1 MWSRVVLYLM
11 LLHAA
16 SVCSPGSY
24 GTDSLAEKGQAE
36 LFHVRRLANQPR
48 YGKCWARALVDIEA
62 SCRELTEERQSRM
75 ALKFTH
81 CHLHRSGREFPAC
94 PEGAELSECTAD
106 MDAVAFNAFTEFFT
120 HTLSICHFLQ
130 SEAWQLRAETSM
142 HSLTEASASVAEQ
155 LSSTRLLT
163 EDLLEAQSS
172 ALLAQDQILLN
183 GQELQHTI
191 RESSQGVR
199 ELFSQV
205 TDSSREQQVVL
216 SELFHRISFLQ
227 SFVLLEAHTLSSGLY
242 NAAGLC
248 TAFLLTCTP
257 HTARSRLVLLGL
269 VCVNVCLER
278 LIYQYVMDSSNPA
291 YPHMELVTQYVAVLR
306 RIMGTL
312 GVLILVLAAL
322 RYRDP
327 TQDSLLVLAQLRDT
341 QHSLQLA
348 LTHTERR
355 RSRSGEED
363 MWRRK
368 EVLHTLPRPCYHDD
382 QINRRR
388 ESRRQEHVLRPPTN
402 SDLSHRSEKGPL
414 DTSTES
420 SQNTL
425 LLLDAPP
432 PRRTRSQRYTRPAP
446 LTICPAPEVYS
457 ILVEEGQPR
466 YRLRSRLSETHNTTH
481 NPKQ

>member
-16 SVCSPGSY
+16 SDCSPGSY

-48 YGKCWARALVDIEA
+48 YGECWARALVDIEA

-94 PEGAELSECTAD
+94 PEGVELIECTAD

-120 HTLSICHFLQ
+120 HALSICHFLQ

-191 RESSQGVR
+191 RESSEGVR

-216 SELFHRISFLQ
+216 SELFNRISFLQ

-248 TAFLLTCTP
+248 TSFLLTCTP

-278 LIYQYVMDSSNPA
+278 LIYQYVMDSINPA
-291 YPHMELVTQYVAVLR
+291 YPHMELVTEYVAVLR

-348 LTHTERR
+348 LTHTEELCVSAERR

-368 EVLHTLPRPCYHDD
+368 E
-382 QINRRR
+382 RRR
-388 ESRRQEHVLRPPTN
+388 DSRRQEYKLCPPTN

-432 PRRTRSQRYTRPAP
+432 ARRARSQRYTRPAP
-446 LTICPAPEVYS
+446 QTICPAPEVYS
-457 ILVEEGQPR
+457 FLVEERQPR

>member
-16 SVCSPGSY
+16 SVCSHGSY

-48 YGKCWARALVDIEA
+48 YGECWARALVDIEA
-62 SCRELTEERQSRM
+62 SCRELTEERQNRM

-216 SELFHRISFLQ
+216 SELFNRISFLQ

-278 LIYQYVMDSSNPA
+278 LIYQYVMDTSNPA
-291 YPHMELVTQYVAVLR
+291 YPHMELVTEYVAVLR

-348 LTHTERR
+348 LAHTEELCVSAERR

-368 EVLHTLPRPCYHDD
+368 E
-382 QINRRR
+382 RRR
-388 ESRRQEHVLRPPTN
+388 DSRRQEHVLRPPTN
-402 SDLSHRSEKGPL
+402 SDRYLSPSHRSEKGPL

-481 NPKQ
+481 SPKQ

>member
-1 MWSRVVLYLM
+1 M
-11 LLHAA
+11 
-16 SVCSPGSY
+16 
-24 GTDSLAEKGQAE
+24 
-36 LFHVRRLANQPR
+36 
-48 YGKCWARALVDIEA
+48 
-62 SCRELTEERQSRM
+62 
-75 ALKFTH
+75 
-81 CHLHRSGREFPAC
+81 

-216 SELFHRISFLQ
+216 SELFNRISFLQ
-227 SFVLLEAHTLSSGLY
+227 SFVLLEAHTLSSAST

-278 LIYQYVMDSSNPA
+278 LIYQYVMDSATLLTTHGAGDRVRGGPPEDHGDSGSPDPGAGSPA
-291 YPHMELVTQYVAVLR
+291 LQRPDPGQSAGPGPAQRHPAQPAAGPHTHRAQEEQKWGGRHVEEKGETTRPLVVRNTY
-306 RIMGTL
+306 
-312 GVLILVLAAL
+312 
-322 RYRDP
+322 
-327 TQDSLLVLAQLRDT
+327 S
-341 QHSLQLA
+341 
-348 LTHTERR
+348 
-355 RSRSGEED
+355 
-363 MWRRK
+363 
-368 EVLHTLPRPCYHDD
+368 
-382 QINRRR
+382 
-388 ESRRQEHVLRPPTN
+388 VLRPTPTC
-402 SDLSHRSEKGPL
+402 L
-414 DTSTES
+414 T
-420 SQNTL
+420 
-425 LLLDAPP
+425 A
-432 PRRTRSQRYTRPAP
+432 QRK
-446 LTICPAPEVYS
+446 
-457 ILVEEGQPR
+457 PR
-466 YRLRSRLSETHNTTH
+466 YRLRSRLSETHNTTN